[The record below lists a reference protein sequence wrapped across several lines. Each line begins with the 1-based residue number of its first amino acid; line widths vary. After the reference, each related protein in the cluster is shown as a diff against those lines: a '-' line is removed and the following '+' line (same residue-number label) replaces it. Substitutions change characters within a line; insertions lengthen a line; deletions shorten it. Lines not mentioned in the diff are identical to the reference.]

1 MTHARAKIMA
11 RLIQRKKRTI
21 LDVQVSDRADVRAAY
36 LELFGE
42 ELPEE

>member
-11 RLIQRKKRTI
+11 RLINEKKRTI
-21 LDVQVSDRADVRAAY
+21 SDVQESDRADVRAAY
-36 LELFGE
+36 LEQFGV